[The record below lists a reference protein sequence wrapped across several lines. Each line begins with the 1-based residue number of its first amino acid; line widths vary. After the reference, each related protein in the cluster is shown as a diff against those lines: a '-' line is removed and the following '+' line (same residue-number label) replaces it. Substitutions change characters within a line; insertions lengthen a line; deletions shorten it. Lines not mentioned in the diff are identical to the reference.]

1 MASCRGS
8 IGVASGQAKEAMLRQ
23 LSAAKEMLLK
33 IPAGM
38 TAARTAA
45 SGAQRAKLCG
55 ILSARSWDP
64 VDAQELVEKCLE
76 TPFAEEDLEAIIVAI
91 TSRSDADASHS
102 GGGSASGSVEEG
114 KSGSKFQDW
123 EFFYMYLAAT
133 KWHAIQNDK
142 ISMFEIIVEFLIALG
157 LVKPSERTFQKI
169 AALCMLVSEGR
180 ERVSSFSGASLL
192 EVVNSVKRLFRGR
205 KQGWPTVYVA
215 TLPMNPAVMKEM
227 APAQW
232 DRAYGDESPAPC
244 PYSGVDIA
252 AVASSMPCRGRRNLP
267 DPRTALQACQDAQGG
282 GLMQMANAM
291 MTQMAQM
298 QRDQRKLFEFVMSG
312 GDRRTLQDD
321 DPQNDSPQLPGF
333 SMLTPRSKASPGHCS
348 SFVA

>member
-114 KSGSKFQDW
+114 TSCKFQDW
-123 EFFYMYLAAT
+123 EFFYMYLTAT

-142 ISMFEIIVEFLIALG
+142 ISMFEIIVEFLIVLG

-192 EVVNSVKRLFRGR
+192 EVVNSVKRHQRTASNSSSGR
-205 KQGWPTVYVA
+205 TSRNTG
-215 TLPMNPAVMKEM
+215 
-227 APAQW
+227 
-232 DRAYGDESPAPC
+232 
-244 PYSGVDIA
+244 
-252 AVASSMPCRGRRNLP
+252 PCRP
-267 DPRTALQACQDAQGG
+267 PR
-282 GLMQMANAM
+282 
-291 MTQMAQM
+291 
-298 QRDQRKLFEFVMSG
+298 
-312 GDRRTLQDD
+312 
-321 DPQNDSPQLPGF
+321 
-333 SMLTPRSKASPGHCS
+333 
-348 SFVA
+348 